1 MGEYMEQVLEKISLK
16 IVFRDLFPEV
26 AVCFQNNFLGCIN
39 DEGVAGK
46 LAKILY
52 KDVAIIE
59 TILSLEAQNLL
70 DDYHH
75 FIFHRRMPQ
84 TRWLN
89 EQLGALFSNNE
100 QSVSQKPCREY
111 RLVTTG

>member
-1 MGEYMEQVLEKISLK
+1 MQKVMENISLK

-39 DEGVAGK
+39 DEGVANK
-46 LAKILY
+46 LAKILH

-59 TILSLEAQNLL
+59 EALSLEAQNLL

-75 FIFHRRMPQ
+75 FVFHKKMPQ
-84 TRWLN
+84 TRWLI
-89 EQLGALFSNNE
+89 EQLNSLMKISA
-100 QSVSQKPCREY
+100 
-111 RLVTTG
+111 